1 MTVDQ
6 FVERIHPALEA
17 LAESQ
22 EPWEAR
28 REAFVREL
36 GSLGLNDDPM
46 AAQLL
51 ERLDSASDGER
62 AAMLASREFGLAE
75 VPAGE
80 QVSAQQVSGQQA
92 SGQPGEAVG
101 GETGSRPGYDEQ
113 AWQAYLAENGP
124 AWDGS
129 QDSWGQFRQWFLY
142 YAGERGLAEPATGL
156 MQYLNGQ
163 SAAERI
169 NAFAQYGVVIAGEQ
183 ASGQQADGQRGD
195 AQRGDAHQAD
205 GYDEQAWQAYLA
217 ENGPAWD
224 GSQDSWEQF
233 RQWFLYYADDRG
245 LREPATGLMEH
256 LDGQS
261 AAERVS
267 TLALYGVSIAPV
279 AGDQASGQP
288 DPGEIP
294 DEDIDAMMRELL
306 EENPELAE
314 IPEDRRRELIIEAFN
329 EAQGTEG

>member
-6 FVERIHPALEA
+6 FLERIQPALDA

-36 GSLGLNDDPM
+36 GSLGRSDDPM
-46 AAQLL
+46 AAQLV
-51 ERLDSASDGER
+51 ERLDSVSDNER
-62 AAMLASREFGLAE
+62 ATMLASREFGLAE
-75 VPAGE
+75 VPAGD
-80 QVSAQQVSGQQA
+80 QVSGQQ
-92 SGQPGEAVG
+92 GDVGITRPGG
-101 GETGSRPGYDEQ
+101 GPGYDER

-142 YAGERGLAEPATGL
+142 YADERGLGA
-156 MQYLNGQ
+156 
-163 SAAERI
+163 
-169 NAFAQYGVVIAGEQ
+169 
-183 ASGQQADGQRGD
+183 
-195 AQRGDAHQAD
+195 
-205 GYDEQAWQAYLA
+205 
-217 ENGPAWD
+217 
-224 GSQDSWEQF
+224 
-233 RQWFLYYADDRG
+233 
-245 LREPATGLMEH
+245 PATGLMEH

-261 AAERVS
+261 AADRIS
-267 TLALYGVSIAPV
+267 TLALYGVSITPAAA
-279 AGDQASGQP
+279 AGEQGGRQP
-288 DPGEIP
+288 EPDEIP